1 LIGLFADGG
10 SVSAR
15 TPIIV
20 GERGPELFI
29 PPVNGEIIS
38 NDVFMKASRAANDN
52 IPRGMST
59 DIVALAMAGKFG
71 GYRAGGGSVTAG
83 MAYAGGERGREL
95 FVPNMPSNSSSN
107 DNNAQGGGDT
117 IVVNL
122 NVTTQDAAS
131 FRRSQGQIA
140 ADAARAISRAKRNL

>member
-1 LIGLFADGG
+1 G
-10 SVSAR
+10 SVGAR

-52 IPRGMST
+52 IPRGMSKE
-59 DIVALAMAGKFG
+59 IVALAMAGKFG
-71 GYRAGGGSVTAG
+71 GFRADGGSVIAG
-83 MAYAGGERGREL
+83 MTYAGGERGREL
-95 FVPNMPSNSSSN
+95 YVPNMPAGNTPN
-107 DNNAQGGGDT
+107 GNNAQGGDT
-117 IVVNL
+117 IVVHL
-122 NVTTQDAAS
+122 NVNTQDATS

-140 ADAARAISRAKRNL
+140 ADAARAIQRARRNL